1 MTIRPDFGTSAVIA
15 PDLSGIVQAIH
26 ASARCAGSFADEETI
41 RRALSALQR
50 GPIHFHRD
58 KVIACEGEAA
68 DYIFVVVSGVVR
80 SCKTYQNGSRG
91 VVAFYLPG
99 DLFGWDDAKCSL
111 SIEAATDVMVLFL
124 KRRALL
130 SLAARDSR
138 IGSYLLAQTTK
149 ELGRTQQ
156 HSLLM
161 GQCAKSRVATFL
173 TDLWTRLGKPAS
185 VDLPMLHQDIAD
197 YLGLTIE
204 TLSRTITSFEQS
216 GMLKRQ
222 SYRKLVLRKPA
233 LLSQLID

>member
-1 MTIRPDFGTSAVIA
+1 MRTDLGSSAAVA

-26 ASARCAGSFADEETI
+26 ASGRCAGSVADEETV
-41 RRALSALQR
+41 RRALCALQR
-50 GPIHFHRD
+50 GPIHFHCE
-58 KVIACEGEAA
+58 KVLACEGDTA
-68 DYIFVVVSGVVR
+68 DYIFLVVSGVVR
-80 SCKTYQNGSRG
+80 SCRTYQNGSRG

-99 DLFGWDDAKCSL
+99 DMFGWDDAKFSL
-111 SIEAATDVMVLFL
+111 SIEAATDALVLFL

-138 IGSYLLAQTTK
+138 IGSFLLAETTK
-149 ELGRTQQ
+149 ELRRTQQ

-161 GQCAKSRVATFL
+161 GQSAKIRVATFL

-204 TLSRTITSFEQS
+204 TLSRTITNFEQS
-216 GMLKRQ
+216 GLLTRQ

-233 LLSQLID
+233 LLSQIIN